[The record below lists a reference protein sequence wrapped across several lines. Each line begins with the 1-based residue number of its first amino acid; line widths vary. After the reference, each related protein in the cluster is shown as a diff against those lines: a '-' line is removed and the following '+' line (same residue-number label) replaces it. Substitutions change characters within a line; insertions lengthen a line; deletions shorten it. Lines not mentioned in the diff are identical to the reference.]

1 MIEKLNKFIYSS
13 IVISILMFVIGLVF
27 VVYPDIS
34 FTTIT
39 YILSVLL
46 IINGIY
52 FIATKEGSIFFSG
65 FLTLGVIDVLLGLVM
80 LLNPDII
87 RTLFP
92 IVVGIVMIVKSV
104 LDLRISILLYRN
116 EYSNSLF
123 LFICS
128 IISVI
133 CGLFIII
140 NPSIGTVAL
149 TTTIGIIIIIYAISN
164 IIDTIVFKK
173 DINEIIKLFE
183 K

>member
-1 MIEKLNKFIYSS
+1 MVKKLNKFIYSS
-13 IVISILMFVIGLVF
+13 IAISILMFIMGLLF
-27 VVYPDIS
+27 IIYPEIS
-34 FTTIT
+34 FTTVT

-52 FIATKEGSIFFSG
+52 FIATKEESIFFSS
-65 FLTLGVIDVLLGLVM
+65 FLTIGVINVLLGLVM
-80 LLNPDII
+80 ILNPDIVK
-87 RTLFP
+87 TLFP

-116 EYSNSLF
+116 KYNNSLL

-133 CGLFIII
+133 CGLFIVI
-140 NPSIGTVAL
+140 NPSIGTIAL
-149 TTTIGIIIIIYAISN
+149 TTTIGIIITLYSISN
-164 IIDTIVFKK
+164 ILDTIIFKK
-173 DINEIIKLFE
+173 DINEIVELLK

>member
-1 MIEKLNKFIYSS
+1 MVEKLNKFIYSS
-13 IVISILMFVIGLVF
+13 IAISILMFIMGLIF

-34 FTTIT
+34 FTTVT

-52 FIATKEGSIFFSG
+52 FIATKEGSIFFSS
-65 FLTLGVIDVLLGLVM
+65 FLTIGVIDVLLGLVM
-80 LLNPDII
+80 ILNPDII
-87 RTLFP
+87 KVLLP

-123 LFICS
+123 LFVCS

-133 CGLFIII
+133 CGLFIVI
-140 NPSIGTVAL
+140 NPSFGTIAL
-149 TTTIGIIIIIYAISN
+149 TTTLGIIIMIYAISN

>member
-1 MIEKLNKFIYSS
+1 MVKKINKFIYSS
-13 IVISILMFVIGLVF
+13 IVISILMFIMGLIF
-27 VVYPDIS
+27 IVYPDIS
-34 FTTIT
+34 FTTVT

-52 FIATKEGSIFFSG
+52 FIATKEESIFFLS
-65 FLTLGVIDVLLGLVM
+65 FLTIGVIDILLGLVM
-80 LLNPDII
+80 ILNPDIVK
-87 RTLFP
+87 TLFP

-104 LDLRISILLYRN
+104 LDLRISLLLYRN

-140 NPSIGTVAL
+140 NPSICFNT
-149 TTTIGIIIIIYAISN
+149 
-164 IIDTIVFKK
+164 
-173 DINEIIKLFE
+173 
-183 K
+183 